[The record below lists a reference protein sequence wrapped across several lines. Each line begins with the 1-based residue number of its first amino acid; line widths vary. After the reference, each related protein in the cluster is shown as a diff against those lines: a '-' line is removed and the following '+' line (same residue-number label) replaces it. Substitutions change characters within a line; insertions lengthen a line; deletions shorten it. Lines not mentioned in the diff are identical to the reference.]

1 MELSTY
7 KVFYLKKIFKWLR
20 IFTIFFIVDSIVL
33 VYFLYDKSSVQSD
46 SISHNSE
53 NFKFDKNRNGC
64 N

>member
-7 KVFYLKKIFKWLR
+7 KVLYLKKLFKWLR
-20 IFTIFFIVDSIVL
+20 IFTIFFIVDSAVL
-33 VYFLYDKSSVQSD
+33 IYFLYDKSSVQTESL
-46 SISHNSE
+46 SQNSE

>member
-7 KVFYLKKIFKWLR
+7 KAFYLKKIFKWLR
-20 IFTIFFIVDSIVL
+20 VFTIFFITDSAVL
-33 VYFLYDKSSVQSD
+33 IYFLYEKSFIQSEN
-46 SISHNSE
+46 ITHNSE